1 MKKSLFV
8 AFIAAFS
15 QIAASIEKRVN
26 EKKTEQTYLFKEL
39 LTKKQS
45 TDLRWD
51 SLTVNGTLVAA
62 DVVSLSSSLPLK
74 KRDKFSTASGEIPKL
89 GMKMKMNEKQMAD
102 VEILKTRGVAQSE
115 LVKLIFEDEVKCTM
129 GIYEKLELMFLQ
141 ALSTGVALVD
151 DDNNVGTGIRV
162 DYGYQNDNK
171 FGVTVNW
178 TGSTAKPI
186 DDIKRVMKEAMM
198 KGDVLK
204 YMFLDSETLDTLCN
218 NTQVKEQFAFTLGYT
233 GGNVPSLDNEQIKTL
248 FSNRLKV
255 SIIEVDRYVMV
266 ERDGKQTPVKCW
278 ADNQVVFTTTNKVGD
293 LVWGTLVE
301 DLNRSKDVDYAKVD
315 GFILLKKWHEPE
327 PFAEFTSSQALV
339 LPVINNVSSI
349 YIINTIDVVTDAQ
362 TEGNST
368 FAYKTVNYTKAS
380 VVAAYKLAKP
390 TSKITTATQDAYI
403 LEAINKLSD
412 EEIAT
417 FEANIVVAV

>member
-8 AFIAAFS
+8 AFIAAFT

-26 EKKTEQTYLFKEL
+26 DKKTEQTYLFKDL

-74 KRDKFSTASGEIPKL
+74 KRDKFSTANGEIPKL
-89 GMKMKMNEKQMAD
+89 GMKMKMNEKQMSD
-102 VEILKTRGVAQSE
+102 VEILKSRGVAQAE

-129 GIYEKLELMFLQ
+129 GIYEKLELMFLRGF
-141 ALSTGVALVD
+141 SSGIALVD
-151 DDNNVGTGIRV
+151 DDINVGTGVRI
-162 DYGYQNDNK
+162 DYGYLDSNR
-171 FGVTVNW
+171 FGVTVDW
-178 TGSTAKPI
+178 TGAGAKPI
-186 DDIKRVMKEAMM
+186 DNIKHVVRQAQL
-198 KGDVLK
+198 KGDILK
-204 YMFLDSETLDTLCN
+204 FMFLDSETLDALCN
-218 NTQVKEQFAFTLGYT
+218 NAQVKEQFAFSLNFVGST
-233 GGNVPSLDNEQIKTL
+233 VPTLDNEQIKQL
-248 FSNRLKV
+248 FSNRLKMTIV
-255 SIIEVDRYVMV
+255 EVDRYVMV
-266 ERDGKQTPVKCW
+266 ERDGKQSAAKAWT
-278 ADNQVVFTTTNKVGD
+278 DNQVVFTTTNKVGD

-349 YIINTIDVVTDAQ
+349 YVIDTADVVTDAQ
-362 TEGNST
+362 TEGDAN
-368 FAYKTVNYTKAS
+368 FAYDGTSYTKAS
-380 VVAAYKLAKP
+380 VAAALKLANPQTKL
-390 TSKITTATQDAYI
+390 TVGSTDAKL

-412 EEIAT
+412 EQIVI
-417 FEANIVVAV
+417 FEDNITPSA

>member
-26 EKKTEQTYLFKEL
+26 DKKTEQTYLFKDL

-62 DVVSLSSSLPLK
+62 DVVALSSKLPLK
-74 KRDKFSTASGEIPKL
+74 KRDRFATASGEIPKL
-89 GMKMKMNEKQMAD
+89 GMKMQMNEKQMSD
-102 VEILKTRGVAQSE
+102 VEILKSRGVAQAE

-129 GIYEKLELMFLQ
+129 GIYEKLELMFLRGF
-141 ALSTGVALVD
+141 SSGVALVD
-151 DDNNVGTGIRV
+151 DDTNVGTGIRV
-162 DYGYQNDNK
+162 DYGYQDSNR
-171 FGVTVNW
+171 FGVTVDW

-186 DDIKRVMKEAMM
+186 DDIKRVMRAAQL
-198 KGDVLK
+198 KGDILK
-204 YMFLDSETLDTLCN
+204 FMFLDSETLDALCN
-218 NTQVKEQFAFTLGYT
+218 NDQVKEQFAFSLNFVGST
-233 GGNVPSLDNEQIKTL
+233 VPTLDNEQIKQL

-255 SIIEVDRYVMV
+255 TIVEVDRYVMV
-266 ERDGKQTPVKCW
+266 ERDGKQSAAKAWT
-278 ADNQVVFTTTNKVGD
+278 DNQVVFTTTNKVGD

-349 YIINTIDVVTDAQ
+349 YIIDTADAVTDAQ
-362 TEGNST
+362 TEGDAN
-368 FAYKTVNYTKAS
+368 FAYNGESYTKAS
-380 VVAAYKLAKP
+380 VVASYKLVKP
-390 TSKITTATQDAYI
+390 TSKITTSTPDANI
-403 LEAINKLSD
+403 LKLINELSD
-412 EEIAT
+412 EQIVI
-417 FEANIVVAV
+417 FEDNIVESV

>member
-15 QIAASIEKRVN
+15 QIAASIEKRIN
-26 EKKTEQTYLFKEL
+26 EKKTEQTYLFKDL

-62 DVVSLSSSLPLK
+62 DVVALSSKLPLK

-89 GMKMKMNEKQMAD
+89 GMKMQMNEKQMSD
-102 VEILKTRGVAQSE
+102 VEILKSRGVAQAE

-129 GIYEKLELMFLQ
+129 GIYEKLELMFLRGF
-141 ALSTGVALVD
+141 SSGVALVD
-151 DDNNVGTGIRV
+151 DDTNVGTGIRV
-162 DYGYQNDNK
+162 DYGYQDSNR
-171 FGVTVNW
+171 FGVTVDW

-186 DDIKRVMKEAMM
+186 DDIKRVMREAQL
-198 KGDVLK
+198 KGDILK
-204 YMFLDSETLDTLCN
+204 FMFLDSETLDALCN
-218 NTQVKEQFAFTLGYT
+218 NTQVKEQFAFSLNFVGST
-233 GGNVPSLDNEQIKTL
+233 VPTLDNEQIKQL
-248 FSNRLKV
+248 FSNRLKMT
-255 SIIEVDRYVMV
+255 IIEVDRYVMV
-266 ERDGKQTPVKCW
+266 ERDGKQSAAKAWT
-278 ADNQVVFTTTNKVGD
+278 DNQVVFTTTNKVGD

-349 YIINTIDVVTDAQ
+349 YVIDTTDVVTDTQ
-362 TEGNST
+362 TEGDANFDYNGT
-368 FAYKTVNYTKAS
+368 EYTKAS
-380 VVAAYKLAKP
+380 VVASYKLVKP
-390 TSKITTATQDAYI
+390 TSKITTSTPDANI
-403 LEAINKLSD
+403 LKLINELSD
-412 EEIAT
+412 EQITA
-417 FEANIVVAV
+417 FEAELVEAV

>member
-15 QIAASIEKRVN
+15 QIAASIEKRIN
-26 EKKTEQTYLFKEL
+26 DKKTEQTYLFKDL

-51 SLTVNGTLVAA
+51 SLTVNGTLVSA
-62 DVVSLSSSLPLK
+62 DVVALSSSLPLK
-74 KRDKFSTASGEIPKL
+74 KRDKFSTASGELPKL
-89 GMKMKMNEKQMAD
+89 GMKMKMNEKQMSD
-102 VEILKTRGVAQSE
+102 VEILKARGVAQAE

-129 GIYEKLELMFLQ
+129 GIYEKIELIFLRGF
-141 ALSTGVALVD
+141 SSGFGLVD
-151 DDNNVGTGIRV
+151 DDTNVGTGIRV
-162 DYGYQNDNK
+162 DYGYQDSNR
-171 FGVTVNW
+171 FGVTVDW

-186 DDIKRVMKEAMM
+186 DDIKRVMREAQI
-198 KGDVLK
+198 KGDILK
-204 YMFLDSETLDTLCN
+204 YMFLDSETLDALCN
-218 NTQVKEQFAFTLGYT
+218 NTQVKEQFAFSLNFVGST
-233 GGNVPSLDNEQIKTL
+233 VPTLDNEQIKQL

-255 SIIEVDRYVMV
+255 TIIEIDRYVMV
-266 ERDGKQTPVKCW
+266 ERDGKQSAAKCW
-278 ADNQVVFTTTNKVGD
+278 TDNQVVFTTTNKVGD

-349 YIINTIDVVTDAQ
+349 YVIDTTDVVTDTQ
-362 TEGNST
+362 TEGDAN
-368 FAYKTVNYTKAS
+368 FDYNGVEYTKAS
-380 VVAAYKLAKP
+380 VVASYKLVKP
-390 TSKITTATQDAYI
+390 TSKITTSTPDANI
-403 LEAINKLSD
+403 LKLINELSD
-412 EEIAT
+412 EQITA
-417 FEANIVVAV
+417 FEAELVEAV

>member
-15 QIAASIEKRVN
+15 QIASSIEKRIN
-26 EKKTEQTYLFKEL
+26 DKKTEQTYLFKDL

-62 DVVSLSSSLPLK
+62 DVVALSSSLPLK
-74 KRDKFSTASGEIPKL
+74 KRDRFATASGEIPKL
-89 GMKMKMNEKQMAD
+89 GMKMQMNEKQMSD
-102 VEILKTRGVAQSE
+102 VEILKSRGVAQAE

-129 GIYEKLELMFLQ
+129 GIYEKLELMFLRGF
-141 ALSTGVALVD
+141 SSGVALVD
-151 DDNNVGTGIRV
+151 DDTNVGTGIRV
-162 DYGYQNDNK
+162 DYGYQDSNR
-171 FGVTVNW
+171 FGVTVDW

-186 DDIKRVMKEAMM
+186 DDIKRVMRQAML
-198 KGDVLK
+198 KGDILK
-204 YMFLDSETLDTLCN
+204 FMFLDSETLDALCN
-218 NTQVKEQFAFTLGYT
+218 NTQVKEQFAFSLNFVGST
-233 GGNVPSLDNEQIKTL
+233 VPTLDNEQIKQL
-248 FSNRLKV
+248 FSNRLKMT
-255 SIIEVDRYVMV
+255 IIEVDRYVMV
-266 ERDGKQTPVKCW
+266 ERNGKQSAAKCW
-278 ADNQVVFTTTNKVGD
+278 TDNQVVFTTTNKVGD

-327 PFAEFTSSQALV
+327 PFAEFTSSQALA

-349 YIINTIDVVTDAQ
+349 YVIDTTDAVADTQ
-362 TEGNST
+362 MEGDAEFN
-368 FAYKTVNYTKAS
+368 YNGQIYTKVS
-380 VVAAYKLAKP
+380 VVVALKLANPQTKL
-390 TSKITTATQDAYI
+390 TVGSTDAKL

-412 EEIAT
+412 EQIVI
-417 FEANIVVAV
+417 FEDNII